1 MHQALET
8 IAASFPG
15 YQTSATARPDGGYL
29 LALRGKDGS
38 EIKRVVSAAQIT
50 THARIEC
57 LISTMRR
64 DMALQF
70 GEVPPVESLRRLREA
85 GLPTYHHA

>member
-8 IAASFPG
+8 IAASFPD
-15 YQTSATARPDGGYL
+15 YQISAKARPDGDYL
-29 LALRGKDGS
+29 LALRCRNGA
-38 EIKRVVSAAQIT
+38 EIKRVVSATQIT

-64 DMALQF
+64 DMAIQF
-70 GEVPPVESLRRLREA
+70 GEVPPVESLRLLREA